1 MSHQSPGDHHNHHQ
15 SSENLKVAFFLNLG
29 FTLFEVAGGFWTN
42 SIAILTDSVHD
53 FGDSISLGLAWYF
66 DRLSY
71 RERSARHT
79 YGYRRFR
86 VLGGLITGLTLL
98 LGLAFVLYHATSR
111 LMHPAEVHVPGMMA
125 LAVVGVLFNG
135 AAVLR
140 MRGGTSL
147 TEKLVSWHLLED
159 ALGWIAVLIGAGI
172 MAIWDVPVVDPLLS
186 IGISLLVFWNVGKN
200 LKKVFAVLLQTAPDD
215 FDVDDFEHRVRGIA
229 GVESIHHVHSWSIDG
244 ESHVLSA
251 HLVLADASVDP
262 AEVKAKVRELLAA
275 DLFEHVTLE
284 VEVAGEACP
293 QREREEAGS
302 ELSEGE

>member
-1 MSHQSPGDHHNHHQ
+1 MSHQSHGEYHHHR

-29 FTLFEVAGGFWTN
+29 FTLLEVAGGFWTN

-53 FGDSISLGLAWYF
+53 FGDSISLGLACYF

-71 RERSARHT
+71 RKRSARHT

-86 VLGGLITGLTLL
+86 IFGGLITGLTLL
-98 LGLAFVLYHATSR
+98 LGLAFVLYHAIPR
-111 LMHPAEVHVPGMMA
+111 LMHPAEVQVPGMMV
-125 LAVVGVLFNG
+125 LAVIGVFFNG

-140 MRGGTSL
+140 VRRGSSL

-172 MAIWDVPVVDPLLS
+172 MAIWNVPVVDPLLS

-200 LKKVFAVLLQTAPDD
+200 LKKVFAVLLQSAPDD
-215 FDVDDFEHRVRGIA
+215 FDVDDFGRRVRRIA

-262 AEVKAKVRELLAA
+262 AEVKAKVRELLSA